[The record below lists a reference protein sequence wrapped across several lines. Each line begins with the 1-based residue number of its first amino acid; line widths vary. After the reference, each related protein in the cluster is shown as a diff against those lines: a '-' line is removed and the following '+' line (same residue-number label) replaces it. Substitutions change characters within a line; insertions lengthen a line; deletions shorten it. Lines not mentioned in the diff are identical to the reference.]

1 MKINFFIPSIGS
13 SGGID
18 VIYKHAEN
26 LEKLGHDVLIYKSII
41 APNLYRYDSK
51 FLNYIHRLY
60 VSIKSVLSIKKREK
74 KYDKFVFNFVDFWI
88 RDADVC
94 IASSWTTVKYIDALS
109 ISKGKKFYFVQDFET
124 WDNSTLGIR
133 SYLTS
138 LEKIVVS
145 SWINEKLANVLS
157 IGPFPIVISGID
169 KIFTSSPNTLRNNE
183 EIQCIM
189 LYHPLEKKGCRI
201 GIDAI
206 CNVKKEY
213 PSLKVKMFGTCIPK
227 DIPNFIEYFQKPNKK
242 QLCELYQKSDIFIF
256 PSTEEGWGLT
266 PLEAMACGCSVVGSR
281 TGFVLDLGK
290 DRENMLIVEPGDVDG
305 LSAGIMELIEKPILL
320 NKIKNNGMRTA
331 RKLDWLSSS
340 KRLESIL
347 KKGVQN

>member
-1 MKINFFIPSIGS
+1 
-13 SGGID
+13 
-18 VIYKHAEN
+18 
-26 LEKLGHDVLIYKSII
+26 
-41 APNLYRYDSK
+41 
-51 FLNYIHRLY
+51 
-60 VSIKSVLSIKKREK
+60 
-74 KYDKFVFNFVDFWI
+74 
-88 RDADVC
+88 
-94 IASSWTTVKYIDALS
+94 
-109 ISKGKKFYFVQDFET
+109 
-124 WDNSTLGIR
+124 
-133 SYLTS
+133 
-138 LEKIVVS
+138 
-145 SWINEKLANVLS
+145 
-157 IGPFPIVISGID
+157 
-169 KIFTSSPNTLRNNE
+169 
-183 EIQCIM
+183 M